1 MLHKAVGNMYDWIS
15 STWNPIKGK
24 CVRHDCIYCYMKR
37 FPQKPVRLDEKTLKE
52 DLGKNN
58 IIFVGSSCDVFAK
71 DIPDNW
77 ISRVL
82 EHCAAYPENQYIFQ
96 SKDPSRIYQFRN
108 ALPKNSFIGTT
119 IETNRDYNLSKAPGV
134 QDRAYF
140 MGQLDS
146 IAHGFKKFVTLEPIC
161 DFDVNELLLLIRMC
175 KPDWVNIGADSKN
188 HHLPE
193 PSRAKVNDLIV
204 ELKKFTEVRKK
215 TNLER
220 LS

>member
-96 SKDPSRIYQFRN
+96 STCTSFKTGIAFDFHGIGLIHYDHSDCCGSRFIDQGRSTVDPCISDSTYSGFLFWIHYSEKSISSSGTRQPYHLFCSRINQWW
-108 ALPKNSFIGTT
+108 IG
-119 IETNRDYNLSKAPGV
+119 ISAVR
-134 QDRAYF
+134 
-140 MGQLDS
+140 
-146 IAHGFKKFVTLEPIC
+146 
-161 DFDVNELLLLIRMC
+161 FD
-175 KPDWVNIGADSKN
+175 A
-188 HHLPE
+188 
-193 PSRAKVNDLIV
+193 
-204 ELKKFTEVRKK
+204 
-215 TNLER
+215 
-220 LS
+220 